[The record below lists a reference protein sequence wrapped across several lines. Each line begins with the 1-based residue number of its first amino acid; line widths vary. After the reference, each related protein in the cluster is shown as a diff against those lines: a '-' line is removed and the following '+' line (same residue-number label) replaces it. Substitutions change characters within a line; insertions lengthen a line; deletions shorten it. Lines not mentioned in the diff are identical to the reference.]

1 MSTPWSKP
9 RGSGPARVHTRKPL
23 IAGLTYLYD
32 SGFIPSTKPEDGDP
46 LYALVMHDART
57 YLGVVL
63 LQAYRNS

>member
-1 MSTPWSKP
+1 
-9 RGSGPARVHTRKPL
+9 VHTRKPL